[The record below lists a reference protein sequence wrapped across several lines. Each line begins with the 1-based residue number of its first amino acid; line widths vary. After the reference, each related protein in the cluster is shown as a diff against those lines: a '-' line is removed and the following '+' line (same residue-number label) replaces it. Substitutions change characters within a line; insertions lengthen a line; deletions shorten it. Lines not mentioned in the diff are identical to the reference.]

1 MIFTFSHPMY
11 LFLLLIIPL
20 IFIIHFYSLGNR
32 KRVALKFANFDAIAR
47 IKGIDFFSKNITIL
61 FLSLFI
67 VLLITFA
74 ISGFTVHVF
83 KEASSFSFVIAID
96 SSQSMEADDMLP
108 SRLEVS
114 KQTAIDF
121 INTAPI
127 GGKIGIVS
135 FAGGSYID
143 QDLSTDKEEI
153 KTSIDGIILS
163 TFGGT
168 DLYEAIITSS
178 NLLQNE
184 KNKAIILLSD
194 GQINVGTVEDAVDYA
209 NKNNIIV
216 HTIAIGT
223 KEGGITG
230 YGISKLDEDSLKALS
245 YNTGGEHF
253 NAEDK
258 KILSQSFL
266 DVLKLTRKSVSIDF
280 TNYLLIFALAIFIFK
295 FFLINTRYLNIL

>member
-1 MIFTFSHPMY
+1 MY

-127 GGKIGIVS
+127 GGKIGIIS

-153 KTSIDGIILS
+153 KASIDGIILS